1 MSTEVR
7 QSIADSRALYFSD
20 FQPEDCSEDSVARRP
35 SYVGLSHAVNGY
47 TPYSAYSAR
56 PAEKKISP
64 PIQIPV
70 SPPATLDSVG
80 LVLSQDQYHK
90 SITEFEAVMRD
101 LSNGSFDMGR
111 PQRNTDMIDATGVPS
126 KRHIISN
133 GDNFFP
139 KTHSRQI
146 IDEGDKKSVE
156 IVTKFHS
163 DEEHSPTYRSSP
175 SRQNLVQK
183 QIERLYGDT
192 LCQVTSPTSSDNG
205 SPDKPERKISG
216 GFFAKRFGITKMKDH
231 STRKVE
237 SSESQSP
244 VEYKP
249 LKVPKVFQLLR
260 PEFREQLKQS
270 SCKIEIP
277 QETDRVKQ
285 ERIIPIRR
293 ENGDKKSG
301 ENGES
306 VVPVKV
312 NGSLN
317 NNNNKTP
324 SSEERIIP
332 IRRESGEIG
341 ISSTPKRPAGFA
353 PKVNGFNSTNSA
365 WASSLRNGSSSKA
378 GAGDIK
384 NQKQEVSNGSTGSN
398 GSSATNGSKAGVVR
412 KLSPLSPKH
421 LVVAQSSEKPAP
433 MPKPEHLKSPP
444 LSPEPAASPSSP
456 TPPLVSSSP
465 GGDEGE
471 SKVGKPEEPAEIT
484 PAAPPTL
491 ETSQDRVQ
499 SDPNLNTPQSGNN
512 GKQALDN
519 SFEEFEGEEYPEEFY
534 YDNPPCGLRE
544 RELLCPIMEEDNES
558 TASGSIMN
566 LANTS
571 NNSAVIGSGYSTDD
585 PLLITEQGEVQDG
598 HYFIK
603 VLENEIFKFEEN
615 ICDFEE
621 DLNGGSNIPE
631 DVRDTILTV
640 IGMAKLLMAQ
650 KLTQFRE
657 LCYKNIN
664 VSRDEDPFVPT
675 CQDLAGFWDM
685 VSIQVEQ
692 IHKRFDG
699 LVELKRADWVVKKPE
714 PVKNNKTVSKKTPS
728 NKGKPKEKSEA
739 AKARDEARKK
749 MLEERKRMM
758 KEKAKA
764 QAGGEDGLILIM

>member
-56 PAEKKISP
+56 PAQKKISP

-277 QETDRVKQ
+277 QETDRLKQ

-378 GAGDIK
+378 GAGDTK
-384 NQKQEVSNGSTGSN
+384 NQKQEVSNGSNGSSGSSGSN
-398 GSSATNGSKAGVVR
+398 GSSATNGSSGSKAGVVR

-456 TPPLVSSSP
+456 PPPLLPSSP
-465 GGDEGE
+465 GGGEGE

-571 NNSAVIGSGYSTDD
+571 NNSAVIGELEEHSV
-585 PLLITEQGEVQDG
+585 LVVI
-598 HYFIK
+598 IK
-603 VLENEIFKFEEN
+603 IY
-615 ICDFEE
+615 II
-621 DLNGGSNIPE
+621 G
-631 DVRDTILTV
+631 TV
-640 IGMAKLLMAQ
+640 I
-650 KLTQFRE
+650 
-657 LCYKNIN
+657 
-664 VSRDEDPFVPT
+664 
-675 CQDLAGFWDM
+675 
-685 VSIQVEQ
+685 
-692 IHKRFDG
+692 
-699 LVELKRADWVVKKPE
+699 
-714 PVKNNKTVSKKTPS
+714 
-728 NKGKPKEKSEA
+728 
-739 AKARDEARKK
+739 
-749 MLEERKRMM
+749 
-758 KEKAKA
+758 
-764 QAGGEDGLILIM
+764 

>member
-1 MSTEVR
+1 
-7 QSIADSRALYFSD
+7 
-20 FQPEDCSEDSVARRP
+20 
-35 SYVGLSHAVNGY
+35 
-47 TPYSAYSAR
+47 
-56 PAEKKISP
+56 
-64 PIQIPV
+64 
-70 SPPATLDSVG
+70 
-80 LVLSQDQYHK
+80 
-90 SITEFEAVMRD
+90 
-101 LSNGSFDMGR
+101 MG
-111 PQRNTDMIDATGVPS
+111 
-126 KRHIISN
+126 RHIISN
-133 GDNFFP
+133 GENFFP

-146 IDEGDKKSVE
+146 IEEGDKKSVE

-163 DEEHSPTYRSSP
+163 DDEHSPTYRSSP

-192 LCQVTSPTSSDNG
+192 LCQVTSPPSSDNG
-205 SPDKPERKISG
+205 SPDKPEKKSSG

-231 STRKVE
+231 STRKAE
-237 SSESQSP
+237 SSEIQSP

-260 PEFREQLKQS
+260 PEIREQLKQS

-277 QETDRVKQ
+277 QETDRHKQ

-293 ENGDKKSG
+293 EAGDK
-301 ENGES
+301 ETVES
-306 VVPVKV
+306 VVPITV
-312 NGSLN
+312 NGGLNN

-324 SSEERIIP
+324 GSEERIIP
-332 IRRESGEIG
+332 IRRESGEIT
-341 ISSTPKRPAGFA
+341 STPKRPAGFA
-353 PKVNGFNSTNSA
+353 PKVNGFNSSNSA
-365 WASSLRNGSSSKA
+365 WVSSLRNGSITKA
-378 GAGDIK
+378 GPEDGK
-384 NQKQEVSNGSTGSN
+384 NEKQEVSNGSN
-398 GSSATNGSKAGVVR
+398 GTNGTNGTKATVVR

-421 LVVAQSSEKPAP
+421 LVVGHTSEKPKPAP
-433 MPKPEHLKSPP
+433 LPKPEHLKSPP

-456 TPPLVSSSP
+456 PLTHSGSLASV
-465 GGDEGE
+465 EQEE
-471 SKVGKPEEPAEIT
+471 SVRVAKPEEPAEIRE

-491 ETSQDRVQ
+491 ETRQDRAQ
-499 SDPNLNTPQSGNN
+499 SDSTLLSPESGQND
-512 GKQALDN
+512 KQPLDN
-519 SFEEFEGEEYPEEFY
+519 SFEEFEGEEYPEDFY

-598 HYFIK
+598 HCFIK

-664 VSRDEDPFVPT
+664 VSREEDPFVPT

-685 VSIQVEQ
+685 VHIQVEQ
-692 IHKRFDG
+692 IHKRFDD
-699 LVELKRADWVVKKPE
+699 LIELKKRNWVVKAPE
-714 PVKNNKTVSKKTPS
+714 VVKNNKTKGKKTNV
-728 NKGKPKEKSEA
+728 NKPIKPKAKSDA
-739 AKARDEARKK
+739 AIARDEARKK
-749 MLEERKRMM
+749 MLEERKRLM
-758 KEKAKA
+758 KEKAQKKE
-764 QAGGEDGLILIM
+764 EDDVILIM